1 MHYQTDVAT
10 RLTTPKTLQWPGRE
24 RIGVATVAL
33 ALLISSYFYV
43 LPFGEIRLFSLLP
56 SGVRPYE
63 LALVAFGL
71 VIGLRYLGHLRI
83 LWQESDLHRSTRN
96 MILIVWA
103 GVIVTLILGEE
114 QGVLASL
121 RALRFTGFLLV
132 ASLLAVTVST
142 RRGRDILLGVM
153 FCNVLIQSVL
163 SFLQSLG
170 YIPYLW
176 PPKWKLLYGARPIG
190 TLAPNHTQMGIV
202 MLLGIAVAMVYVRS
216 ARFFLLRI
224 ICVLAIGIMCV
235 SVVLLGS
242 RTAMLGVAAY
252 AVFSVLQRGRTAI
265 LRYAVLVLGIVLV
278 VNFRGEL
285 LEEQVRDA
293 FDERVVEVY
302 ERGGIE
308 ELSSY
313 RLSIW
318 RMFPETIKRHSW
330 VLVTGSGFQNAD
342 PVIHGATAMHNNY
355 LHVIVELGVI
365 GFLIYANWLLKVY
378 RSLRHAESQT
388 VDTRGMVLAE
398 EMKLAFMAILV
409 TMLVSETLYA
419 QAAMATLTGQ
429 ITFLVYL
436 AALGPNLTPREVTS

>member
-1 MHYQTDVAT
+1 
-10 RLTTPKTLQWPGRE
+10 
-24 RIGVATVAL
+24 
-33 ALLISSYFYV
+33 
-43 LPFGEIRLFSLLP
+43 
-56 SGVRPYE
+56 
-63 LALVAFGL
+63 
-71 VIGLRYLGHLRI
+71 
-83 LWQESDLHRSTRN
+83 
-96 MILIVWA
+96 
-103 GVIVTLILGEE
+103 
-114 QGVLASL
+114 
-121 RALRFTGFLLV
+121 
-132 ASLLAVTVST
+132 
-142 RRGRDILLGVM
+142 
-153 FCNVLIQSVL
+153 
-163 SFLQSLG
+163 
-170 YIPYLW
+170 
-176 PPKWKLLYGARPIG
+176 
-190 TLAPNHTQMGIV
+190 MGIV

-242 RTAMLGVAAY
+242 RTAMLGLAAY
-252 AVFSVLQRGRTAI
+252 AVFSALQRSRTAI

-293 FDERVVEVY
+293 FDERMVEVY

-313 RLSIW
+313 RLNIW

-330 VLVTGSGFQNAD
+330 VLITGSGFQNAD
-342 PVIHGATAMHNNY
+342 PVIHGAVAMHNNY
-355 LHVIVELGVI
+355 LHVIVELGMI
-365 GFLIYANWLLKVY
+365 GFLIYANWLLKIY

-429 ITFLVYL
+429 IVFLVYL